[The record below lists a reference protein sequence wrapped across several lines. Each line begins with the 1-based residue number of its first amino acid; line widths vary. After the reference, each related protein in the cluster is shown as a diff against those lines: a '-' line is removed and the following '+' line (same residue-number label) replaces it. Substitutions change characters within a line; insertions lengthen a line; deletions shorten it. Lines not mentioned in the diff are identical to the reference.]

1 LPSGRD
7 SGAGAGAQK
16 RRSGTPER
24 RSGRPPQR
32 GRQQER
38 GRYLEE
44 GAAADRVD
52 AAAGFAVSP
61 RPSGTLLA
69 NGAPKRVLFAAYV
82 GARCA
87 KSPQMRWRRS
97 LVHRRV
103 PGLGE
108 MGRLRV
114 DQVRRRGLL
123 PATRDVVYEGSGR
136 APVYD
141 DRSRRDV
148 IPRTMRTRPHGD
160 SVITMPDRARTGS
173 CDADR

>member
-1 LPSGRD
+1 LPPGRD

-16 RRSGTPER
+16 RGSGDARAPV
-24 RSGRPPQR
+24 GVAPQR

-38 GRYLEE
+38 GRYLE
-44 GAAADRVD
+44 GAAGQGD